1 MVRKALRRTVP
12 LAISLIVIGTTV
24 FGMGLWR
31 RSGDAKWCRNATTSG
46 EVAETAHAL
55 TQTPDLERQR
65 SACAVQRQ
73 RQRVMFGSVW
83 RTGGREMAECG
94 FQLARLQLLSD
105 PEARDAILQPY
116 GLEDGGFDAG
126 SREGQSRFVQAC
138 ASNDRHKAG

>member
-1 MVRKALRRTVP
+1 MLRNALRKTMP

-24 FGMGLWR
+24 FGLGLWR

-46 EVAETAHAL
+46 EVAVS
-55 TQTPDLERQR
+55 TPDVLEGQR

-105 PEARDAILQPY
+105 PVARDVILQPY
-116 GLEDGGFDAG
+116 GLDDKGFDAG
-126 SREGQSRFVQAC
+126 SRDDQSRFVKAC
-138 ASNDRHKAG
+138 SSNDRPKAG